1 MPELTILSPSDQV
14 AGHLRLGILR
24 GRWSGTIPGGP
35 RLAAEL
41 GIDKKTV
48 EAALR
53 LLEVEGL
60 LIRQGTGRPR
70 RIELPANHAPPQ
82 MRVGLLSFDAESL
95 GQLFMTDLQHRLGEA
110 GHFPFPPGKNLL
122 ELGMDPV
129 RVASMIRRTDADAW
143 VVTSA
148 SREVLEWFAEQE
160 TPAFALAG
168 RYGGLPLAG
177 TKPDK
182 SSTITAVVHR
192 LVALGHRR
200 ISLLCRRH
208 LRLPQPARS
217 MRGYLAALEAS
228 GIAAGAFNLPDW
240 KETREGLGCIL
251 ESLFLNTPPSALIL
265 DEAPL
270 YHAAYQRLTRR
281 GLRIPEDVSLVCTDG
296 DPTFAWCEP
305 SVAHIA
311 WDHRPVVIRIVR
323 WANNVACG
331 RDDRGQSFTKAEFIE
346 GGTLGPAPRPSGR

>member
-1 MPELTILSPSDQV
+1 MPDLTILSPSEQV
-14 AGHLRLGILR
+14 AAHLRGELMR
-24 GRWSGTIPGGP
+24 GRWAETMPGGP
-35 RLAAEL
+35 KLAAEL

-48 EAALR
+48 EAALG
-53 LLEVEGL
+53 LLEEEHL
-60 LIRQGTGRPR
+60 LIPQGPGRPR
-70 RIELPANHAPPQ
+70 RIELPADHAPPQ
-82 MRVGLLSFDAESL
+82 LRVGLLSFDAESL
-95 GQLFMTDLQHRLGEA
+95 GQLFMTDLQHRLGQA
-110 GHFPFPPGKNLL
+110 GHLPFPPGKNLL
-122 ELGMDPV
+122 DLGMDPV
-129 RVASMIRRTDADAW
+129 RVARMARRTEADAW

-182 SSTITAVVHR
+182 PSTIAAVVHR

-208 LRLPQPARS
+208 LRLPQPSRS
-217 MRGYLAALEAS
+217 TRAYLAALESA
-228 GIAAGAFNLPDW
+228 GIATGSFHLPDW
-240 KETREGLGCIL
+240 EETREGVGCIL
-251 ESLFLNTPPSALIL
+251 ESLFLHTPPTALIL
-265 DEAPL
+265 DEAHL
-270 YHAAYQRLTRR
+270 YHAAYQQLTRR

-311 WDHRPVVIRIVR
+311 WDHRPVVNRIVR
-323 WANNVACG
+323 WANNVARG
-331 RDDRGQSFTKAEFIE
+331 RDDRGQSFTRAEFIE
-346 GGTLGPAPRPSGR
+346 GGTLGPAPRPAGR

>member
-1 MPELTILSPSDQV
+1 M
-14 AGHLRLGILR
+14 
-24 GRWSGTIPGGP
+24 PGGP
-35 RLAAEL
+35 TLAAEL
-41 GIDKKTV
+41 RIDKKTV

-53 LLEVEGL
+53 LLEEERL
-60 LIRQGTGRPR
+60 LIPQGAGRPR
-70 RIELPANHAPPQ
+70 RIELPVDHAPPQ
-82 MRVGLLSFDAESL
+82 LRVGLLSFDAESL

-110 GHFPFPPGKNLL
+110 GHLPFPPGKNLL
-122 ELGMDPV
+122 DLGMDPV
-129 RVASMIRRTDADAW
+129 RVARMAQRTEADAW

-182 SSTITAVVHR
+182 LSPITAVVHR

-208 LRLPQPARS
+208 LRLPQPARAT
-217 MRGYLAALEAS
+217 RAYLAALEAS
-228 GIAAGAFNLPDW
+228 GIATGSFHLPDW
-240 KETREGLGCIL
+240 DETREGVGRIL
-251 ESLFLNTPPSALIL
+251 ESLLGHTPPSALIL
-265 DEAPL
+265 DEAHL
-270 YHAAYQRLTRR
+270 YHAAYHHLTRR

-296 DPTFAWCEP
+296 DHTFAWCEP

-311 WDHRPVVIRIVR
+311 WDHRPVVNRIVR
-323 WANNVACG
+323 WANNVARG
-331 RDDRGQSFTKAEFIE
+331 RDDRRQSFTKAEFIE
-346 GGTLGPAPRPSGR
+346 GGTVGRAPKGNR